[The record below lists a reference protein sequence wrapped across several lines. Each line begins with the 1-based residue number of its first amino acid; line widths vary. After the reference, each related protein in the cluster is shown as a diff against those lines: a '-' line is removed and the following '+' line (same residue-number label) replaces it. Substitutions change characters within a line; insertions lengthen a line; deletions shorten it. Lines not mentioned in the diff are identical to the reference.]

1 MRDKIIRFMRGRNGP
16 DDLYMF
22 LFGLYIVLFLI
33 NLFIDLE
40 FLDLLELIVI
50 ILMFYRFFSK
60 NIYKRNQENKAF
72 LRLKKQS
79 KNKLE
84 NLKNYFKETN
94 YIYKKCPKCKSTLKF
109 PMPYE
114 RGIKKVKCPKCGHR
128 FKMFVFRKQKV
139 EVIKKKMV

>member
-60 NIYKRNQENKAF
+60 NIYKRNQEN
-72 LRLKKQS
+72 
-79 KNKLE
+79 N
-84 NLKNYFKETN
+84 NW
-94 YIYKKCPKCKSTLKF
+94 
-109 PMPYE
+109 
-114 RGIKKVKCPKCGHR
+114 
-128 FKMFVFRKQKV
+128 RKGR
-139 EVIKKKMV
+139 